1 MLFCFNPLQRTS
13 SIDDFLRTQLYAEG
27 SNDVKTAF
35 WLYLFLFLAFFDL
48 HAQYPI
54 LTPFAI
60 SIGAAP
66 VFIGWMMGVYALT
79 HLPGNII
86 AGKVIDR
93 HGSRR
98 YIIFSLLSAGVILLL
113 QSHVQFPWQ
122 LLILRSLSG
131 FVLAF
136 LSPACLAL
144 LASLSKDPVTQG
156 KYMSGHGVIHTLAS
170 VISPAAGAFIVA
182 NAGYSGTFQ
191 TLGWLLIAT
200 GIMAIF
206 SVPSS
211 LTVSQHNG
219 SAADSKDRSL
229 PIDPSTQQQSV
240 PISWRYFTLPFVV
253 SCAQGIL
260 FFELPL
266 RNTGIS
272 GIMSTGILFSM
283 LSVGALLTLSLLF
296 LNRYSPVKR
305 VVAGIILMACCF
317 FGLAALP
324 EIPLLYILFVLG
336 SSKGLI
342 FPAMASLFIKL
353 SGGSQLGRVFSF
365 QSIAMSLGSFI
376 GPVAAGQLRDHL
388 SPYFIAFL
396 LLMVG
401 LMMLPFPRRTIE
413 TLYSRPSQ

>member
-1 MLFCFNPLQRTS
+1 M
-13 SIDDFLRTQLYAEG
+13 
-27 SNDVKTAF
+27 KTAF

-54 LTPFAI
+54 LTPFAV
-60 SIGAAP
+60 SLGATP
-66 VFIGWMMGVYALT
+66 VFIGWVVGIYALT

-93 HGSRR
+93 HGSRP

-113 QSHVQFPWQ
+113 QAHVQFPWQ
-122 LLILRSLSG
+122 LLVLRSLSG

-170 VISPAAGAFIVA
+170 VVSPAAGAFIVA
-182 NAGYSGTFQ
+182 NAGYSMTFQ
-191 TLGWLLIAT
+191 SLGWLLIAT

-206 SVPSS
+206 SVPKSFGAS
-211 LTVSQHNG
+211 KDTAVRSKDSIPFGPFTRPETVSI
-219 SAADSKDRSL
+219 SL
-229 PIDPSTQQQSV
+229 
-240 PISWRYFTLPFVV
+240 RYYALPFVV

-260 FFELPL
+260 FFEIPL
-266 RNTGIS
+266 RNTDMS
-272 GIMSTGILFSM
+272 GIMSTGILFSVVS
-283 LSVGALLTLSLLF
+283 LGALSTLCLLF
-296 LNRYSPVKR
+296 LNRYSPFKR
-305 VVAGIILMACCF
+305 VVLGVLLMTCCF
-317 FGLAALP
+317 FSLAALP
-324 EIPLLYILFVLG
+324 GIPLVVILFVLG
-336 SSKGLI
+336 SSKGII

-353 SGGSQLGRVFSF
+353 SGGSRLGRVFAF

-376 GPVAAGQLRDHL
+376 GPVTSGQFRDHF

-396 LLMVG
+396 ILMIG
-401 LMMLPFPRRTIE
+401 LMMIPISRHTKPS
-413 TLYSRPSQ
+413 LYTRNPHNSPDAI

>member
-1 MLFCFNPLQRTS
+1 M
-13 SIDDFLRTQLYAEG
+13 
-27 SNDVKTAF
+27 KTAF

-54 LTPFAI
+54 LTPFAV
-60 SIGAAP
+60 SLGAAP
-66 VFIGWMMGVYALT
+66 VFIGWMMGIYALT

-98 YIIFSLLSAGVILLL
+98 YIIFSLLAAGIILLL
-113 QSHVQFPWQ
+113 QSYVQFPWQ
-122 LLILRSLSG
+122 LLVLRSLSG

-144 LASLSKDPVTQG
+144 LASLSQDPVTQG

-191 TLGWLLIAT
+191 ALGWLLIAT

-211 LTVSQHNG
+211 VSIPQSTTNG
-219 SAADSKDRSL
+219 SRTT
-229 PIDPSTQQQSV
+229 STGIPAQPPVVSV
-240 PISWRYFTLPFVV
+240 SWRYFTLPFVV

-272 GIMSTGILFSM
+272 GIMSTGILFSI
-283 LSVGALLTLSLLF
+283 LSVGAFFTLCLFF

-305 VVAGIILMACCF
+305 VVSGIILMACCF

-324 EIPLLYILFVLG
+324 AIPLVYILFVLG

-353 SGGSQLGRVFSF
+353 SGGGRLGRVFSF

-376 GPVAAGQLRDHL
+376 GPVAAGQLRGHV
-388 SPYFIAFL
+388 SPYFIAFV

-401 LMMLPFPRRTIE
+401 LMMLPFPRQNIAS
-413 TLYSRPSQ
+413 LYSGNPHRNPDAPL